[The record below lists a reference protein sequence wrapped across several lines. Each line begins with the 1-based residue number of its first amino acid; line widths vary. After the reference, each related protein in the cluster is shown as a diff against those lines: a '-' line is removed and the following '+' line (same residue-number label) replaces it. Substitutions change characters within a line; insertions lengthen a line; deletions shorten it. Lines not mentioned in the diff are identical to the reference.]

1 MKGIHRTSSIFGE
14 TSKVHTVDCFFTIL
28 HGYVKTWSN
37 TGINCLVQRLKPSLS
52 IFMDSFSSQY
62 LLFSFIAIKI
72 FILLMEDSPI
82 SFNRGKLQPSFS
94 GLNSNSPHILV
105 EKNLKPSCFPIRFP
119 KAPKI
124 RFIEAAKTLLV
135 GGFNQF
141 STSQLVKWIIS
152 PVLGVKIPKIFELPP
167 PRPWWFLYP
176 FLCHHLRPSPRETT
190 RYGTRS
196 TKTEEQLLGPATG
209 AWVAASCVFVHKASA
224 VVFFGNNSD

>member
-1 MKGIHRTSSIFGE
+1 
-14 TSKVHTVDCFFTIL
+14 
-28 HGYVKTWSN
+28 
-37 TGINCLVQRLKPSLS
+37 
-52 IFMDSFSSQY
+52 MDSFSSQY

-141 STSQLVKWIIS
+141 STSQLVKLDHL
-152 PVLGVKIPKIFELPP
+152 PQFLGVKIPKNIQKLPPP
-167 PRPWWFLYP
+167 PRPWWFVVA
-176 FLCHHLRPSPRETT
+176 FFCATILRHITTGCSTPVPRDAF
-190 RYGTRS
+190 S

-209 AWVAASCVFVHKASA
+209 AWVSGEQRF
-224 VVFFGNNSD
+224 NSDSKL